1 MGAVRIEVKDLR
13 VDYDETV
20 AVRDLSIDVRGG
32 TVYGL
37 VGPNGA
43 GKTTTLKA
51 LATVLEPT
59 YGEIRINGIDALK
72 DREQVRPLLGF
83 MPDYSPLYSDLT
95 VWEFLDLYAAAY
107 RLRGEAK
114 KKRIEDSLSQ
124 AWLQEKRDSLIE
136 SLSHGMQQRLIL
148 AKTLLH
154 DPEILFL
161 DEPANGLDPIGR
173 IELRNILRDLGQQGR
188 AVIVSSHILTEL
200 SDFCNAMGIM
210 ERGVLV
216 LSGSIDEIR
225 KRFASR
231 TELYVELLGNHV
243 GLDTV
248 LQGYPKVSNVMRRG
262 KRWEVS
268 FEGDEQET
276 AKLLQFLHEKQ
287 VPVVSFH
294 RPEKN
299 MEDIF
304 LESGVK
310 GVS

>member
-1 MGAVRIEVKDLR
+1 VR
-13 VDYDETV
+13 
-20 AVRDLSIDVRGG
+20 AG

-43 GKTTTLKA
+43 GKTTTLKV

-72 DREQVRPLLGF
+72 DREKVRPLIGF
-83 MPDYSPLYSDLT
+83 MPDYSPLYFDLT
-95 VWEFLDLYAAAY
+95 VWECLDLYAASY
-107 RLRGEAK
+107 GLRGAAK
-114 KKRIEDSLSQ
+114 TNRIEESLSQ
-124 AWLQEKRDSLIE
+124 AWLQEKRNSMIE
-136 SLSHGMQQRLIL
+136 SLSHGMQQRLVL

-173 IELRNILRDLGQQGR
+173 IELRNILRELGQQGR

-210 ERGVLV
+210 EKGVLV
-216 LSGSIDEIR
+216 LGGTIEEIR
-225 KRFASR
+225 KRFATR
-231 TELYVELLGNHV
+231 TELYIELLGNCAA
-243 GLDTV
+243 LDTV
-248 LQGYPKVSNVMRRG
+248 LQGYPKVAAVTRCG

-268 FEGDEQET
+268 FEGDESET
-276 AKLLQFLHEKQ
+276 AQLLSFLHGKN

-294 RPEKN
+294 RQEKN

>member
-1 MGAVRIEVKDLR
+1 MAGISIQVKDLR
-13 VDYDETV
+13 VDYDETT
-20 AVRDLSIDVRGG
+20 AVRDLSLEVPAG

-51 LATVLEPT
+51 LATMLEPT

-72 DREQVRPLLGF
+72 EREKVRPIIGF
-83 MPDYSPLYSDLT
+83 MPDYSPVYSDLT
-95 VWEFLDLYAAAY
+95 VWEYLDLYASAY
-107 RLRGEAK
+107 KLRGEAK
-114 KKRIEDSLSQ
+114 RKRIDDSLAQ
-124 AWLQEKRDSLIE
+124 AWLNEKRDSMIE
-136 SLSHGMQQRLIL
+136 SLSHGMQQRLVL

-154 DPEILFL
+154 DPQVLFL

-173 IELRNILRDLGQQGR
+173 IELRNILRDLGRQGR

-210 ERGVLV
+210 EKGVLV
-216 LSGSIDEIR
+216 LSGSIEEIR
-225 KRFASR
+225 KRFATR
-231 TELYVELLGNHV
+231 TELYIELLGNHAL
-243 GLDTV
+243 LDAV
-248 LQGYPKVSNVMRRG
+248 LKDYPKVASVTRSG

-268 FEGDEQET
+268 FTGDEQET
-276 AKLLQFLHEKQ
+276 ANLLRFLHDQKLS
-287 VPVVSFH
+287 VVSFH

>member
-1 MGAVRIEVKDLR
+1 VAEPLIQVQDLR
-13 VDYDETV
+13 VDYDETI
-20 AVRDLSIDVRGG
+20 AVKDLSLEVPAG

-51 LATVLEPT
+51 LATMLDPT
-59 YGEIRINGIDALK
+59 YGKIFINGINALEH
-72 DREQVRPLLGF
+72 REKVRPIIGF
-83 MPDYSPLYSDLT
+83 MPDYSPVYSDLT

-107 RLRGEAK
+107 RLEGEAK
-114 KKRIEDSLSQ
+114 RKRIEESLSQ

-136 SLSHGMQQRLIL
+136 TLSHGMQQRLVL

-154 DPEILFL
+154 DPRILIL

-173 IELRNILRDLGQQGR
+173 IELRNILRELGSQGR
-188 AVIVSSHILTEL
+188 AVVVSSHILTEL

-210 ERGVLV
+210 EKGVMV

-225 KRFASR
+225 QRFASR
-231 TELYVELLGNHV
+231 TELYVEILGNHTNL
-243 GLDTV
+243 GTL
-248 LQGYPKVSNVMRRG
+248 LQGYPHVVAVTQRG
-262 KRWEVS
+262 KRWEITFDGS
-268 FEGDEQET
+268 DQET
-276 AKLLQFLHEKQ
+276 ADLLSFLMKQ
-287 VPVVSFH
+287 DTRVVSFH

>member
-1 MGAVRIEVKDLR
+1 MGEPLIQVKDLR

-20 AVRDLSIDVRGG
+20 AVRDLSFDVPAG

-51 LATVLEPT
+51 LATMLDPT
-59 YGEIRINGIDALK
+59 YGKIYIDGIDALA
-72 DREQVRPLLGF
+72 DREKVRPIIGF

-95 VWEFLDLYAAAY
+95 VWEYLDLYAASY
-107 RLRGEAK
+107 RLRGAART
-114 KKRIEDSLSQ
+114 KRIEECLAQ
-124 AWLQEKRDSLIE
+124 AWLQEKRNSLIE
-136 SLSHGMQQRLIL
+136 TLSHGMQQRLVL

-154 DPEILFL
+154 DPRILIL

-173 IELRNILRDLGQQGR
+173 IELRNVLRELGSQGR

-216 LSGSIDEIR
+216 LSGSIDDIR

-231 TELYVELLGNHV
+231 TELYIELLGNHSDLGV
-243 GLDTV
+243 V
-248 LQGYPKVSNVMRRG
+248 LRGYPHVLAVTRRG
-262 KRWEVS
+262 KRWEIS
-268 FEGDEQET
+268 FDGNEQET
-276 AKLLQFLHEKQ
+276 ADLLTFLMQKDAR
-287 VPVVSFH
+287 VVSFH

>member
-1 MGAVRIEVKDLR
+1 MGEALIQVTDLR

-20 AVRDLSIDVRGG
+20 AVRDLSLEVPAG

-51 LATVLEPT
+51 LATMLEPT
-59 YGEIRINGIDALK
+59 YGKIRIHGVDALK
-72 DREQVRPLLGF
+72 EPEKVRPILGF
-83 MPDYSPLYSDLT
+83 MPDYSPLYSDLS
-95 VWEFLDLYAAAY
+95 VWEYLDLYAGAY
-107 RLRGEAK
+107 RLEGSQK
-114 KKRIEDSLSQ
+114 TKRIEECLNQ
-124 AWLQEKRDSLIE
+124 AWLQEKRNSLIE
-136 SLSHGMQQRLIL
+136 SLSHGMQQRLVL

-154 DPEILFL
+154 NPQILFL

-210 ERGVLV
+210 EKGVLV
-216 LSGSIDEIR
+216 LGGSIDEIR
-225 KRFASR
+225 KRFATR
-231 TELYVELLGNHV
+231 TELYIELLGDHV
-243 GLDTV
+243 ALDTL
-248 LQGYPKVSNVMRRG
+248 LQGYRHVLAVTRRG
-262 KRWEVS
+262 KRWEVT
-268 FEGDEQET
+268 FDGDERDT
-276 AKLLQFLHEKQ
+276 AGLLSFLFQ
-287 VPVVSFH
+287 QQLQVVSFYRH
-294 RPEKN
+294 EKN

-304 LESGVK
+304 IESGVK

>member
-1 MGAVRIEVKDLR
+1 MIQVTDLR
-13 VDYDETV
+13 VDYDETT
-20 AVRDLSIDVRGG
+20 AVRDLSLEVPAG

-51 LATVLEPT
+51 LATMLEPT

-72 DREQVRPLLGF
+72 EREKVRPILGF

-95 VWEFLDLYAAAY
+95 VWECLDLYAAAY
-107 RLRGEAK
+107 RLRGQEK
-114 KKRIEDSLSQ
+114 TKRNEECLNQ
-124 AWLQEKRDSLIE
+124 AWLQEKRNSMIE
-136 SLSHGMQQRLIL
+136 SLSHGMQQRLVL

-154 DPEILFL
+154 NPQILFL

-173 IELRNILRDLGQQGR
+173 IELRNILRDLGRQGR

-210 ERGVLV
+210 EKGVMV
-216 LSGSIDEIR
+216 LGGSIEEIR
-225 KRFASR
+225 KQFATR
-231 TELYVELLGNHV
+231 TELYIELLGNHAP
-243 GLDTV
+243 LDMV
-248 LQGYPKVSNVMRRG
+248 LQGYPHVLAVTRRG

-268 FEGDEQET
+268 FDGDEQET
-276 AKLLQFLHEKQ
+276 AGLLGFLFHKGL
-287 VPVVSFH
+287 PVMSFYRH
-294 RPEKN
+294 EKN

-304 LESGVK
+304 IESGVK